1 MNSMLR
7 GLYLNQSHWLQMED
21 DVKAR
26 APEEAC
32 GIILGVENQSRIVIP
47 ITNILH
53 SPTRFR
59 MEPQEQLD
67 AFLLAEEKNLEILAI
82 YHSHPKGIDK
92 PSKTDIEEL
101 TYPDIFY
108 LIWYSR
114 DELWNCRGYLMT
126 QLKQAIEVLVSIS
139 SKK

>member
-7 GLYLNQSHWLQMED
+7 GLTLNKSHWLQMED
-21 DVKAR
+21 DVKGR

-53 SPTRFR
+53 SPSRFR

-67 AFLLAEEKNLEILAI
+67 AFLLAEEMNLEILAI
-82 YHSHPKGIDK
+82 YHSHPQGIDK
-92 PSKTDIEEL
+92 PSMTDFKEL
-101 TYPDIFY
+101 TYPDIFN

-114 DELWNCRGYLMT
+114 DDLWNCRGYLMT
-126 QLKQAIEVLVSIS
+126 HPKQAIEVLVSIS
-139 SKK
+139 GKQ

>member
-7 GLYLNQSHWLQMED
+7 GLYLNKSHWLQMKD
-21 DVKAR
+21 DVKGR

-32 GIILGVENQSRIVIP
+32 GIILGEDHQSRIVIP

-53 SPTRFR
+53 SPSRFR
-59 MEPQEQLD
+59 MEPKEQLD
-67 AFLLAEEKNLEILAI
+67 AFLLAEARNLEILAI
-82 YHSHPKGIDK
+82 YHSHPQGIDK
-92 PSKTDIEEL
+92 PSMTDFEEL

-114 DELWNCRGYLMT
+114 DDLWNCRGYLMT
-126 QLKQAIEVLVSIS
+126 HLKQAIEVLVIIS
-139 SKK
+139 EKQ